1 MTDQEMK
8 EWEKQFASPTSNKQ
22 PKPKESKFNW
32 IRVVGVW
39 VLALGVLSNFGQ
51 ITVGIA
57 VAVFFA
63 TAIALGK

>member
-22 PKPKESKFNW
+22 LKPKESSFNW

-39 VLALGVLSNFGQ
+39 VLALGVMSNFGQ

-57 VAVFFA
+57 IAVFFA
-63 TAIALGK
+63 TVIALGK

>member
-8 EWEKQFASPTSNKQ
+8 EWEKQFASPTSNQQ
-22 PKPKESKFNW
+22 PKPKELSFNW
-32 IRVVGVW
+32 IRVFGLW

-51 ITVGIA
+51 ITVGVA

-63 TAIALGK
+63 TVIALGK